1 MRDDLLRDLGRRGHA
16 ADGGDTDDGVEIA
29 PLEEIHEVT
38 AQNAP
43 DARNQQ
49 GKNPQDEQFEHRG
62 VEQRVRVAQHA
73 QQDSQEKR
81 RTVEHRSADEIV
93 HMLESRLLDHHTD
106 EEREEERSGHREE
119 QAQDHAHHHGE
130 RNLGR
135 GAVLLHR
142 FLRRFHLDGAQTLGD
157 HRPHQV
163 GIAAVGQAEIEIGDD
178 GDRHEDL
185 LREVERSEKHHRPV
199 GPADH
204 RDRGA
209 VAGTQPHRIGDRQH
223 SERAQLGAQREE
235 HALQGLRQHE
245 IDVEHRPDAHENQ
258 TGYQSVAER
267 EGVDRLQEVDLQNVH
282 QLVGFRDHGVQKQV
296 AVHAARKNQHPG
308 VHRRHAQPHRNHHQ
322 RFEHAP
328 APQVNQQDAQQNQP
342 DTRIHDRG
350 IGLQQGR
357 DSLENIAKIKPFHG
371 AARINGSSRCLAVRH
386 PRGCRGGIRPE
397 RPSHGPHPDRRKR
410 PRRSGRP
417 NGCSGRYAQCPCG
430 RRGPICGLFSTAR
443 RSPFR

>member
-1 MRDDLLRDLGRRGHA
+1 M
-16 ADGGDTDDGVEIA
+16 
-29 PLEEIHEVT
+29 
-38 AQNAP
+38 
-43 DARNQQ
+43 
-49 GKNPQDEQFEHRG
+49 
-62 VEQRVRVAQHA
+62 RVAQHA

-93 HMLESRLLDHHTD
+93 HMLESRLFDHHTD

-245 IDVEHRPDAHENQ
+245 IDVEHRPAMPMKIRQ
-258 TGYQSVAER
+258 AISP
-267 EGVDRLQEVDLQNVH
+267 LLNVK
-282 QLVGFRDHGVQKQV
+282 V
-296 AVHAARKNQHPG
+296 
-308 VHRRHAQPHRNHHQ
+308 
-322 RFEHAP
+322 
-328 APQVNQQDAQQNQP
+328 
-342 DTRIHDRG
+342 
-350 IGLQQGR
+350 
-357 DSLENIAKIKPFHG
+357 
-371 AARINGSSRCLAVRH
+371 
-386 PRGCRGGIRPE
+386 
-397 RPSHGPHPDRRKR
+397 
-410 PRRSGRP
+410 
-417 NGCSGRYAQCPCG
+417 
-430 RRGPICGLFSTAR
+430 
-443 RSPFR
+443 